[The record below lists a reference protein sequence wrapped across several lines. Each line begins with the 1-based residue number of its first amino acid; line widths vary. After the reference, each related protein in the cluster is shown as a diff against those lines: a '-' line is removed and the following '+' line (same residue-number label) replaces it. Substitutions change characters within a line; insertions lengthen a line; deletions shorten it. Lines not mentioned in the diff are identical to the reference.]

1 MGNCKLYWPCY
12 QNWNWQP
19 DWKGCCRQFWRG
31 SDFLF
36 TTLETAPKDTHAS
49 KTASC
54 LQTLF
59 FSCLHLQKPFA
70 SGYVAAQIAIV
81 KTFPSP
87 PSASTS
93 MQVGIKCLPFM
104 NLSLSLSFL
113 YLYLHLNA
121 SWPKMFTFHEW
132 FNTPR
137 TSVCI
142 HCNYH
147 PTNQTNASWLQMFAF
162 HEHL

>member
-1 MGNCKLYWPCY
+1 MVSVHSPISPIFPSLMGSCELYWPFY
-12 QNWNWQP
+12 QNLHCRP

-36 TTLETAPKDTHAS
+36 TTLETALKDTHTP

-87 PSASTS
+87 PT
-93 MQVGIKCLPFM
+93 CLYP
-104 NLSLSLSFL
+104 
-113 YLYLHLNA
+113 NA
-121 SWPKMFTFHEW
+121 SWHQMFTFHEW
-132 FNTPR
+132 LYLYLYFFVIFSLSLPPPQ
-137 TSVCI
+137 
-142 HCNYH
+142 CNFKCF
-147 PTNQTNASWLQMFAF
+147 PFMSIFIN
-162 HEHL
+162 